1 MSTNTKRAPGRPK
14 KTPAQ
19 PKVQAAPVSNDVEIK
34 YHEPKKVNRGWVFKA
49 RKAGILYMLPQSG
62 ITVFDKEKNQVRE
75 IRYCENMPSIY
86 VDEQGDHA
94 KRGSIIFN
102 EGVLLVPPTKPQ
114 LADYL
119 MAHPMNIAN
128 GGNSFELINNA
139 AKKTKTLEDEFN
151 VVDAVSAV
159 RDKAISELLPVA
171 MAYGIRTDQSPS
183 DIRYD
188 LLVHAKSNPSAFM
201 STFDSP
207 MVKTAAY
214 IRQATDFQILRKKND
229 GYYWF
234 DSNGLIVACPVG
246 QDPVDVMTRFC
257 MTERGASV
265 LMEVKDRLAK
275 MD

>member
-1 MSTNTKRAPGRPK
+1 MSTSTKRAPGRPK
-14 KTPAQ
+14 KTPVQSQ
-19 PKVQAAPVSNDVEIK
+19 PKQQAENFNIK
-34 YHEPKKVNRGWVFKA
+34 YKEPEKKPLARVFKA
-49 RKAGILYMLPQSG
+49 DKAGIVYMLPQQG
-62 ITVFDKEKNQVRE
+62 VTIFDEKENRVRE
-75 IRYCENMPSIY
+75 IRYCENMSSIY
-86 VDEQGDHA
+86 VEEQGDYA
-94 KRGSIIFN
+94 KRGSIVFR
-102 EGVLLVPPTKPQ
+102 EGVLIVPIDKPQ

-119 MAHPMNIAN
+119 DAHPGNKAN
-128 GGNSFELINNA
+128 GGSMFYELDK
-139 AKKTKTLEDEFN
+139 AKKKEQVLVNEFD
-151 VVDAVSAV
+151 VVEAVSAV
-159 RDKAISELLPVA
+159 RDKSISELLPIA
-171 MAYGIRTDQSPS
+171 MAYGIKTDRRPS